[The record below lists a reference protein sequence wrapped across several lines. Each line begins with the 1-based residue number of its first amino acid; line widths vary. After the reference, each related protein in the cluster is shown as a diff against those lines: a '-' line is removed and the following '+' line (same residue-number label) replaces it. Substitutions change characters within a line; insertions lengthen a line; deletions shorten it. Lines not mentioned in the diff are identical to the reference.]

1 MHTPPPPPHGG
12 GPHPHQ
18 PWAQQM
24 PPGAP
29 PPAWPPAPPPA
40 SPRHSRVRL
49 WILGGITVVA
59 VIAVTVAVTLALTDT
74 SSSTAGAPTSS
85 TGAPTTSEP
94 APADTYG
101 LASADD
107 TTAATIIT
115 EEPTCTQWG
124 SIVERNVQ
132 VQRNGWNQRDKTGS
146 RDRSRDQWTPEE
158 RAQYDQVAQS
168 QRRAADEAVALAKQT
183 PHRIIRE
190 LYEQFIAYAR
200 AYSDAVA
207 NYTPHD
213 DHLAGVM
220 ISASRA
226 ITLICDA
233 ITYGAAA
240 ARVILIEPVE
250 PPTRFEPLHDP
261 ADSKPFMP
269 EPDPVCSEWDA
280 LGDRLEQSP
289 VVQAWGQLGGDIPAS
304 HWTPEQRDIHLAAAQ
319 FHNEFADQI
328 EQAAR
333 RSDNPVLQDLAILSA
348 QYRRAYAAAMPT
360 YVLDDA
366 YLEGVGADIFSLIW
380 AACQAAEN

>member
-85 TGAPTTSEP
+85 TGTPTTSEP

-124 SIVERNVQ
+124 SIVEKLVQ
-132 VQRNGWNQRDKTGS
+132 VQRNGWNRRDKTGS

-158 RAQYDQVAQS
+158 RAQYDQVAQAH
-168 QRRAADEAVALAKQT
+168 RRAADEAVALAKQT
-183 PHRIIRE
+183 PPSPDRRC
-190 LYEQFIAYAR
+190 ASAR
-200 AYSDAVA
+200 CCRRCRVPDRRRTGWRSAAPGASFDPPPVRHSRFRAATGEAGAGTPAPAGRPCWGSAVA
-207 NYTPHD
+207 APR
-213 DHLAGVM
+213 GWFR
-220 ISASRA
+220 S
-226 ITLICDA
+226 
-233 ITYGAAA
+233 
-240 ARVILIEPVE
+240 
-250 PPTRFEPLHDP
+250 
-261 ADSKPFMP
+261 
-269 EPDPVCSEWDA
+269 
-280 LGDRLEQSP
+280 
-289 VVQAWGQLGGDIPAS
+289 
-304 HWTPEQRDIHLAAAQ
+304 
-319 FHNEFADQI
+319 
-328 EQAAR
+328 AAR
-333 RSDNPVLQDLAILSA
+333 RS
-348 QYRRAYAAAMPT
+348 AA
-360 YVLDDA
+360 
-366 YLEGVGADIFSLIW
+366 
-380 AACQAAEN
+380 